1 MNEKQ
6 CFTEEFFMTQIKTLV
21 KQHIY
26 YYLTGAVVLLAM
38 KLFAEGA
45 DADTLR
51 FLLAPV
57 AGLVS
62 LTCGAPFLWE
72 PHAGYVSHDLRFLI
86 AASCSGIN
94 FMMITV
100 GMLFF
105 SFLHRIS
112 VHKTLRLLWLPIS
125 LILAY
130 FYTILT
136 NTVRILI
143 AIYLPLY
150 LEKQSLLPALLSHD
164 TLHTLIGTVVYFS
177 SLLILYSWTDKS
189 TNRLMC
195 SFGKGFTAEADSMLH
210 GYLAL
215 MPLFWYV
222 GIIWGLPLLSRILQG
237 SFSGFGGYTLLVL
250 GSCITLSLFSSLG
263 K

>member
-1 MNEKQ
+1 
-6 CFTEEFFMTQIKTLV
+6 MTQLKTLV
-21 KQHIY
+21 KQHFY
-26 YYLTGAVVLLAM
+26 YYLTGAVFLLTM

-62 LTCGAPFLWE
+62 LFCGAPFFWE

-94 FMMITV
+94 FMMIVV

-112 VHKTLRLLWLPIS
+112 VHKALRSLWLPS
-125 LILAY
+125 CLALGY

-150 LEKQSLLPALLSHD
+150 LEKHGLLPALLSHD

-177 SLLILYSWTDKS
+177 SLLFFYSLAVKS
-189 TNRLMC
+189 INKRIPPSSYKC
-195 SFGKGFTAEADSMLH
+195 YTAEATHPL
-210 GYLAL
+210 LCRNTL
-215 MPLFWYV
+215 LPLFWYV
-222 GIIWGLPLLSRILQG
+222 GIVLGLPLFSRILQRN
-237 SFSGFGGYTLLVL
+237 FSGFGSYTLLVL
-250 GSCITLSLFSSLG
+250 GSCLVICLL
-263 K
+263 KKHPD

>member
-1 MNEKQ
+1 
-6 CFTEEFFMTQIKTLV
+6 MTPLKTLL
-21 KQHIY
+21 KQYYY
-26 YYLTGAVVLLAM
+26 YYLIGAVFLIVM
-38 KLFAEGA
+38 KLFAESA

-57 AGLVS
+57 SGLVS
-62 LTCGAPFLWE
+62 LICGAPFLWE

-94 FMMITV
+94 FMMIAV

-112 VHKTLRLLWLPIS
+112 VHKVLQSLWLPFS

-130 FYTILT
+130 CYTILT
-136 NTVRILI
+136 NAVRILI

-150 LEKQSLLPALLSHD
+150 LKKQGLLPALLSPD

-177 SLLILYSWTDKS
+177 SLLFFYSLTDKVINKRILPS
-189 TNRLMC
+189 SC
-195 SFGKGFTAEADSMLH
+195 KYCTAEATHSL
-210 GYLAL
+210 LCRSTL
-215 MPLFWYV
+215 LPLFWYV
-222 GIIWGLPLLSRILQG
+222 GIVLGLPLFSRILQRN
-237 SFSGFGGYTLLVL
+237 FSGFGSYTLLVL
-250 GSCITLSLFSSLG
+250 GSCFVIYLLRKLISAMPVR
-263 K
+263 KHPR